1 MLHALR
7 TDTGP
12 APLAAHGISVMKRT
26 VTVVVPAYNEG
37 DAIRA
42 FHERLAQALEP
53 LEEAWEVL
61 YVDDGSTDD
70 TVSHIGGLRDE
81 ETRIGLIR
89 LSRNFG
95 KEIAITAGLDHA
107 KGDAVIVMDAD
118 LQDPPELVPDLVAE
132 WRNGWDVVYGRRSAR
147 EGDSLVKRFTAHG
160 FYRLMRRV
168 SDTAIPEDVG
178 DYRLMDRRV
187 VDALGQLRERNRFMK
202 GLFSWVGFRQRELP
216 YRREAR
222 HAGRSK
228 WSYWR
233 LWNYA
238 LDGITSFTVA
248 PLKIATYLGL
258 LTALGAFVYGAWI
271 IVKTLVYGAD
281 VPGYPSLMVVI
292 LFLGGIQLI
301 ALGII
306 GEYLGRLF
314 MESKQRPLYLID
326 RFEAP
331 GQKDGED

>member
-1 MLHALR
+1 MR
-7 TDTGP
+7 
-12 APLAAHGISVMKRT
+12 RT
-26 VTVVVPAYNEG
+26 VTVVVPAFNEG
-37 DAIRA
+37 EAIRA
-42 FHERLAQALEP
+42 FHERLGLALER

-70 TVSHIGGLRDE
+70 TVSRVGELRAEDA
-81 ETRIGLIR
+81 RVGLIR

-147 EGDSLVKRFTAHG
+147 EGDSLVKRLTAHG

-202 GLFSWVGFRQRELP
+202 GLFSWVGFRQRELS

-258 LTALGAFVYGAWI
+258 LTAAAAFVYGAWI
-271 IVKTLVYGAD
+271 IIKTLAYGAD

-292 LFLGGIQLI
+292 LFLGGVQLI

-314 MESKQRPLYLID
+314 MESKQRPLYLVD

-331 GQKDGED
+331 RQKDRED

>member
-1 MLHALR
+1 M
-7 TDTGP
+7 T
-12 APLAAHGISVMKRT
+12 RT
-26 VTVVVPAYNEG
+26 VTVVVPAFNEG
-37 DAIRA
+37 EAIRA
-42 FHERLAQALEP
+42 FHERLSQALEP
-53 LEEAWEVL
+53 LDEGWTVL

-70 TVSHIGGLRDE
+70 TVSHLADLRERDNRVGLM
-81 ETRIGLIR
+81 R

-107 KGDAVIVMDAD
+107 EGDAVIVMDAD
-118 LQDPPELVPDLVAE
+118 LQDPPELVPNLVAE
-132 WRNGWDVVYGRRSAR
+132 WRDGWDVVYGRRSAR
-147 EGDSLVKRFTAHG
+147 EGDSLTKRFTAHG

-178 DYRLMDRRV
+178 DFRLMDRRV

-202 GLFSWVGFRQRELP
+202 GLFSWVGFRQREVP

-258 LTALGAFVYGAWI
+258 LTALGAFVYGSWI

-331 GQKDGED
+331 GSEKEASGETSRRDAETQS

>member
-1 MLHALR
+1 M
-7 TDTGP
+7 T
-12 APLAAHGISVMKRT
+12 RT
-26 VTVVVPAYNEG
+26 VTVVVPAFNEG
-37 DAIRA
+37 EAISA
-42 FHERLAQALEP
+42 FHERLARALEDMG
-53 LEEAWEVL
+53 EAWRVL

-70 TVSHIGGLRDE
+70 TASHIAELRRRDG
-81 ETRIGLIR
+81 RVGVMR

-95 KEIAITAGLDHA
+95 KETAITAGLDHA
-107 KGDAVIVMDAD
+107 DGDAVIVMDAD

-132 WRNGWDVVYGRRSAR
+132 WRRGWDVVYGRRSAR
-147 EGDSLVKRFTAHG
+147 EGDSLIKRFTAHG

-178 DYRLMDRRV
+178 DFRLMDRRV

-202 GLFSWVGFRQRELP
+202 GLFAWVGFRQRELP

-258 LTALGAFVYGAWI
+258 LTALGSFVYGAWI

-331 GQKDGED
+331 GQKGGED

>member
-1 MLHALR
+1 M
-7 TDTGP
+7 T
-12 APLAAHGISVMKRT
+12 RT
-26 VTVVVPAYNEG
+26 VTVVVPACNEG
-37 DAIRA
+37 EAIRA
-42 FHERLAQALEP
+42 FHGRLIQVLEG
-53 LEEAWEVL
+53 LDEAWAVL

-70 TVSHIGGLRDE
+70 TVSCIAEFRESDERVGL
-81 ETRIGLIR
+81 LR

-95 KEIAITAGLDHA
+95 KELAITAGLDHA
-107 KGDAVIVMDAD
+107 TGDAVVVMDAD
-118 LQDPPELVPDLVAE
+118 LQDPPELLPDLLAE
-132 WRNGWDVVYGRRSAR
+132 WKKGWDVVYGRRDAR
-147 EGDSLVKRFTAHG
+147 EGDPLVKRFTAHG
-160 FYRLMRRV
+160 FYRLMHQV
-168 SDTAIPEDVG
+168 SDTPIPEDVG

-187 VDALGQLRERNRFMK
+187 VNALGQLRERNRFMK
-202 GLFSWVGFRQRELP
+202 GLFAWVGFRQRELP

-222 HAGRSK
+222 HAGSSK

-248 PLKIATYLGL
+248 PLKVATYLGL
-258 LTALGAFVYGAWI
+258 ITAFGAFLYGAWI
-271 IVKTLVYGAD
+271 IIKTLVYGAD

-292 LFLGGIQLI
+292 LFLGGVQLV

-331 GQKDGED
+331 RQEDGED

>member
-1 MLHALR
+1 MTH
-7 TDTGP
+7 
-12 APLAAHGISVMKRT
+12 T
-26 VTVVVPAYNEG
+26 VTVVVPAFNEG
-37 DAIRA
+37 EAIRA
-42 FHERLAQALEP
+42 FHERLVQVLEG
-53 LEEAWEVL
+53 LDEAWAVL

-70 TVSHIGGLRDE
+70 TMSCIAGFRESDKRVGL
-81 ETRIGLIR
+81 LR

-95 KEIAITAGLDHA
+95 KELAISAGLDHA
-107 KGDAVIVMDAD
+107 AGDAVIVMDAD

-132 WRNGWDVVYGRRSAR
+132 WKQGWDVVYGRRDAR
-147 EGDSLVKRFTAHG
+147 EGDPLVKRFTAHG
-160 FYRLMRRV
+160 FYRLMHQV
-168 SDTAIPEDVG
+168 SDTPIPEDVG

-187 VDALGQLRERNRFMK
+187 VNALGQLRERNRFMK
-202 GLFSWVGFRQRELP
+202 GLFAWVGFRQRELP

-222 HAGRSK
+222 HAGTSK

-238 LDGITSFTVA
+238 LDGITSFTVV

-258 LTALGAFVYGAWI
+258 ITAFGAFLYGAWI
-271 IVKTLVYGAD
+271 ITKTLVYGAD

-292 LFLGGIQLI
+292 LFLGGVQLI

-331 GQKDGED
+331 RQEARGD

>member
-1 MLHALR
+1 M
-7 TDTGP
+7 T
-12 APLAAHGISVMKRT
+12 RT
-26 VTVVVPAYNEG
+26 VTVVVPAFNEG
-37 DAIRA
+37 EAIRA
-42 FHERLAQALEP
+42 FHERLARALEDMG
-53 LEEAWEVL
+53 EAWRVL

-70 TVSHIGGLRDE
+70 TASHIAELRRRDG
-81 ETRIGLIR
+81 RVGVMR

-95 KEIAITAGLDHA
+95 KETAITAGLDHA
-107 KGDAVIVMDAD
+107 DGDAVIVMDAD

-132 WRNGWDVVYGRRSAR
+132 WRRGWDVVYGRRSAR
-147 EGDSLVKRFTAHG
+147 EGDSLIKRFTAHG
-160 FYRLMRRV
+160 FYRLMHRV

-178 DYRLMDRRV
+178 DFRLMDRRV

-202 GLFSWVGFRQRELP
+202 GLFAWVGFRQRELP

-258 LTALGAFVYGAWI
+258 LTALGSFVYGAWI
-271 IVKTLVYGAD
+271 IVKTLVHGAD

-331 GQKDGED
+331 GQDDRKE

>member
-1 MLHALR
+1 MTR
-7 TDTGP
+7 T
-12 APLAAHGISVMKRT
+12 L
-26 VTVVVPAYNEG
+26 TVVVPAFNEAETI
-37 DAIRA
+37 DA
-42 FHERLAQALEP
+42 FHERLLTVLAG
-53 LEEAWEVL
+53 LEERWEVL
-61 YVDDGSTDD
+61 YVDDGSADD
-70 TVSHIGGLRDE
+70 TVSCIAGFRKADPRVGLV
-81 ETRIGLIR
+81 R

-107 KGDAVIVMDAD
+107 TGDAVVVMDAD
-118 LQDPPELVPDLVAE
+118 LQDPPELIVEMVAE
-132 WRNGWDVVYGRRSAR
+132 WRAGWDVVYGRRSAR
-147 EGDSLVKRFTAHG
+147 EGDSLLKRLTAHG

-178 DYRLMDRRV
+178 DFRLMDRRV
-187 VDALGQLRERNRFMK
+187 VEALGRLRERNRFMK

-222 HAGRSK
+222 HAGQSK

-238 LDGITSFTVA
+238 IDGITSFTAA

-258 LTALGAFVYGAWI
+258 LTAFGAFVYGAWI
-271 IVKTLVYGAD
+271 IIKTLVYGAD

-301 ALGII
+301 ALGVI

-314 MESKQRPLYLID
+314 MESKHRPLYLID

-331 GQKDGED
+331 GSEKGASVEASRRDAETQS

>member
-1 MLHALR
+1 M
-7 TDTGP
+7 T
-12 APLAAHGISVMKRT
+12 RT
-26 VTVVVPAYNEG
+26 VTVVVPAFNEG
-37 DAIRA
+37 EAIRA
-42 FHERLAQALEP
+42 FHERLLQALE
-53 LEEAWEVL
+53 LLDEDWTVL

-70 TVSHIGGLRDE
+70 TVSQIADLRD
-81 ETRIGLIR
+81 RDNRVGLMR

-107 KGDAVIVMDAD
+107 EGDAVIVMDAD

-132 WRNGWDVVYGRRSAR
+132 WRDGWDVVYGRRSAR
-147 EGDSLVKRFTAHG
+147 EGDSLAKRFTAHG

-178 DYRLMDRRV
+178 DFRLMDRRV
-187 VDALGQLRERNRFMK
+187 VEALGQLRERNRFMK

-222 HAGRSK
+222 HAGQSK

-258 LTALGAFVYGAWI
+258 LTALGAFVYGSWI

-331 GQKDGED
+331 GIGGRTHQKSSRRDAETQS

>member
-1 MLHALR
+1 M
-7 TDTGP
+7 T
-12 APLAAHGISVMKRT
+12 RT
-26 VTVVVPAYNEG
+26 VTVVVPAFNEG
-37 DAIRA
+37 EAIRA
-42 FHERLAQALEP
+42 FHERLARALEDMG
-53 LEEAWEVL
+53 EAWRVL

-70 TVSHIGGLRDE
+70 TASHIAELRRRDG
-81 ETRIGLIR
+81 RVGVMR

-95 KEIAITAGLDHA
+95 KETAITAGLDHA
-107 KGDAVIVMDAD
+107 DGDAVIVMDAD

-132 WRNGWDVVYGRRSAR
+132 WRRGWDVVYGRRSAR
-147 EGDSLVKRFTAHG
+147 EGDSLIKRFTAHG

-178 DYRLMDRRV
+178 DFRLMDRRV

-202 GLFSWVGFRQRELP
+202 GLFAWVGFRQRELP

-258 LTALGAFVYGAWI
+258 LTALGSFVYGAWI

-331 GQKDGED
+331 QQKGREE

>member
-1 MLHALR
+1 M
-7 TDTGP
+7 T
-12 APLAAHGISVMKRT
+12 RT

-37 DAIRA
+37 EAIQA
-42 FHERLAQALEP
+42 FHERLVQVLEG
-53 LEEAWEVL
+53 LDEGWAVL

-70 TVSHIGGLRDE
+70 TVSHIAGFRESDE
-81 ETRIGLIR
+81 RIGLLR

-95 KEIAITAGLDHA
+95 KELAITAGLDHA
-107 KGDAVIVMDAD
+107 NGDAVVVMDAD

-132 WRNGWDVVYGRRSAR
+132 WKRGWDVVYGRRDAR
-147 EGDSLVKRFTAHG
+147 EGDPPVKRFTAHG
-160 FYRLMRRV
+160 FYRLMHQV
-168 SDTAIPEDVG
+168 SDTPIPEDVG

-187 VDALGQLRERNRFMK
+187 VDALGRLRERNRFMK
-202 GLFSWVGFRQRELP
+202 GLFAWVGFRQRELP

-238 LDGITSFTVA
+238 LDGITSFTVV

-258 LTALGAFVYGAWI
+258 ITAFGAFLYGAWI
-271 IVKTLVYGAD
+271 IIKTLVYGAD

-292 LFLGGIQLI
+292 LFLGGVQLI

-331 GQKDGED
+331 LQKDRED